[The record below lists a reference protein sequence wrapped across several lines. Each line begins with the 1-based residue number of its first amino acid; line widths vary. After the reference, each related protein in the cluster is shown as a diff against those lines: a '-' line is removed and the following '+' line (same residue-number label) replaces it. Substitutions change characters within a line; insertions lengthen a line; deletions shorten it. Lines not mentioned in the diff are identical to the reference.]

1 MITGMLGDVIFEVSD
16 QTYRT
21 INNLT
26 RNKKANYSTHKLVKK
41 EGVLEFTGVDPETIS
56 FEILFSAWFGEN
68 PETWRKKL
76 DTMLTNGKVVT
87 FVLGTK
93 PIGRRW
99 VLEDMSAATQ
109 FYYKDG
115 TPADYK
121 VTVNLKEYCG

>member
-41 EGVLEFTGVDPETIS
+41 EGILEFTGVDPETIS

-87 FVLGTK
+87 FVLGT